1 MILHRYKLSW
11 KNKIGRLLWAAV
23 SILLYKPSPSSMH
36 GWRRFLLRC
45 FGARV
50 GYGAHPYPTSKIWAP
65 WNLEMG
71 ENSCLSHHV
80 DCYNVARITIG
91 RDATVSQY
99 SFLCTATHDYTNVD
113 FPLLIAPISIG
124 NSAWVTA
131 DVFIG
136 PGVTI
141 GEGTVVN
148 VRSSVFSDIEPW
160 VVAKGNPARAYKK
173 RIMSN
178 FS

>member
-1 MILHRYKLSW
+1 
-11 KNKIGRLLWAAV
+11 
-23 SILLYKPSPSSMH
+23 
-36 GWRRFLLRC
+36 
-45 FGARV
+45 
-50 GYGAHPYPTSKIWAP
+50 
-65 WNLEMG
+65 MG

-91 RDATVSQY
+91 KDATVSQY

-141 GEGTVVN
+141 GEGAVVN

-160 VVAKGNPARAYKK
+160 VVAKGNPAMAYKK